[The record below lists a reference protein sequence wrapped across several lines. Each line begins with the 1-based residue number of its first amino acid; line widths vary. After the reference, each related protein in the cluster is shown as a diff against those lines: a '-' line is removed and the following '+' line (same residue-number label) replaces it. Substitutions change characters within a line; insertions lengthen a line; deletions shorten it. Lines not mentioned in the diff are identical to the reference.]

1 MAATPLTSL
10 RRRRRRRSDGPGRR
24 RRRRRKAVPRAKTIG
39 LSVADG
45 SDKSP
50 PINNNGSST
59 INASTARPVHNRH
72 PSPPCR
78 PRAPPPRTSPSPR
91 LTIRRLTPSCL
102 ITGNEL
108 ADQTITVSTHGMHI
122 LSSPTIIEDTRRYER
137 NSLLFAVGFVLHR
150 SVDPRPFWPVLSNLS
165 LTLRDMEVE
174 SEFLSNASTR
184 SIVQI
189 VLEDVLVSLNSG
201 IGRCHLLLD
210 DANLLGLQLFRPPP
224 PPVPPVPNHAVPIL
238 LRPEWADVRLGPH
251 RQLDRAPH
259 R

>member
-24 RRRRRKAVPRAKTIG
+24 RRRRRKAVPRAKAIG

-72 PSPPCR
+72 PSSLSSKGAAASNQPVPEVDDSTIDTELPYHRERTCR
-78 PRAPPPRTSPSPR
+78 S
-91 LTIRRLTPSCL
+91 
-102 ITGNEL
+102 
-108 ADQTITVSTHGMHI
+108 MHI
-122 LSSPTIIEDTRRYER
+122 LSSPTIIKDTGRYER

-184 SIVQI
+184 SRVQI

-201 IGRCHLLLD
+201 IGRM
-210 DANLLGLQLFRPPP
+210 PPP
-224 PPVPPVPNHAVPIL
+224 AGRRQPAGPAIVPTSTAASAPRAQPRRANPPPARVGRCTTGTSPSTGSCPTSMTAST
-238 LRPEWADVRLGPH
+238 
-251 RQLDRAPH
+251 
-259 R
+259 

>member
-72 PSPPCR
+72 PSSLSSKGAAASNQPVPEVDDSTIDTELPYHRERTCR
-78 PRAPPPRTSPSPR
+78 S
-91 LTIRRLTPSCL
+91 
-102 ITGNEL
+102 
-108 ADQTITVSTHGMHI
+108 MHI

-184 SIVQI
+184 SRVQI

>member
-1 MAATPLTSL
+1 MGWNTMQAAARDQCFDAFDDGRDAADVPSSSTSSPI
-10 RRRRRRRSDGPGRR
+10 R
-24 RRRRRKAVPRAKTIG
+24 PRAKTIG

-72 PSPPCR
+72 PSSLSSKGAAASNQPVPEVDDSTIDTELPYHRERTCR
-78 PRAPPPRTSPSPR
+78 S
-91 LTIRRLTPSCL
+91 
-102 ITGNEL
+102 
-108 ADQTITVSTHGMHI
+108 MHI

-184 SIVQI
+184 SRVQI

>member
-10 RRRRRRRSDGPGRR
+10 RRRRRRRSDHVRKRSASPSQTVPTSLPRSIIMAVQQSTPRPPGPC
-24 RRRRRKAVPRAKTIG
+24 TTDI
-39 LSVADG
+39 L
-45 SDKSP
+45 
-50 PINNNGSST
+50 
-59 INASTARPVHNRH
+59 
-72 PSPPCR
+72 PPCR

-91 LTIRRLTPSCL
+91 LTIRRLTPSCF

-108 ADQTITVSTHGMHI
+108 ADQTVTVSTHGMYI

-184 SIVQI
+184 SRVQI